1 MRVILEITISINGT
15 KIAVLKKEISADY
28 IETEYDIENIF
39 EFDKATVFIKRHQF
53 NKNEDELILHGYY
66 MGLGYGTSYEY
77 IEGIELN
84 KLGIE
89 VSEFK
94 KRISLL
100 EKDGFKVEVD
110 ECLNK
115 WTNYNNKENNKT
127 KENTTV
133 KQLIFMGFT
142 IISLFSLVL
151 FCF

>member
-1 MRVILEITISINGT
+1 M
-15 KIAVLKKEISADY
+15 
-28 IETEYDIENIF
+28 
-39 EFDKATVFIKRHQF
+39 
-53 NKNEDELILHGYY
+53 
-66 MGLGYGTSYEY
+66 
-77 IEGIELN
+77 
-84 KLGIE
+84 GIE

-115 WTNYNNKENNKT
+115 WTNYNNKENKT

-142 IISLFSLVL
+142 IISLFSLVFFSFIL
-151 FCF
+151 FLILFYVKIMIKVNAIYFMIRNYFF